1 MEDLK
6 DAMRLIDSN
15 SKSIPEG
22 DYLKICK
29 KLKDAYDDIEE
40 TKNSSSEHP
49 YFGFDGRVFPE
60 TVDLGDI
67 NLSDAALI
75 HLDNSFGR
83 DMCLMEMQ
91 MKQAEIRVIKKLI
104 KKNHEVHRITERWRN
119 EAVFIFCKI
128 HGITLETYT
137 PYEYTMRI
145 TNAPPVN
152 DMISDYI
159 SAINAYRLHVR
170 NDLQNRCTG
179 LEQDVSWITG
189 EFSQI
194 EMDLFHTLMD

>member
-1 MEDLK
+1 MDDLK
-6 DAMRLIDSN
+6 AAMRLIDSN
-15 SKSIPEG
+15 SKNICEG
-22 DYLKICK
+22 DYLEICRN
-29 KLKDAYDDIEE
+29 LKDAYDDLEE
-40 TKNSSSEHP
+40 TKNSSSDHP

-60 TVDLGDI
+60 TIDLGDI
-67 NLSDAALI
+67 NLPDAALI

-83 DMCLMEMQ
+83 EMCLMEIE
-91 MKQAEIRVIKKLI
+91 MKKAEIRVIKKLL
-104 KKNHEVHRITERWRN
+104 KNNQEIHRITERWRN

-128 HGITLETYT
+128 HGITLENYT

-152 DMISDYI
+152 DMITEYI
-159 SAINAYRLHVR
+159 SAINMYRLHVR
-170 NDLQNRCTG
+170 TDLQNRCTG

-194 EMDLFHTLMD
+194 EMDLFHALID

>member
-1 MEDLK
+1 MDDLK
-6 DAMRLIDSN
+6 AAMRLIDSN

-22 DYLKICK
+22 DYLKICRR
-29 KLKDAYDDIEE
+29 LKDAYDDIEE
-40 TKNSSSEHP
+40 TENSSSDHP
-49 YFGFDGRVFPE
+49 YFGFDGRAFPE
-60 TVDLGDI
+60 TVDIGDI
-67 NLSDAALI
+67 NLPDSVLI

-83 DMCLMEMQ
+83 DMCSMEID
-91 MKQAEIRVIKKLI
+91 MKQAEIREIKKLL
-104 KKNHEVHRITERWRN
+104 KKNQEIHRITERWRS

-152 DMISDYI
+152 DMITEYVT
-159 SAINAYRLHVR
+159 AINQYRLQVR
-170 NDLQNRCTG
+170 TDLHNRCTG

-194 EMDLFHTLMD
+194 EMDLFHALVD